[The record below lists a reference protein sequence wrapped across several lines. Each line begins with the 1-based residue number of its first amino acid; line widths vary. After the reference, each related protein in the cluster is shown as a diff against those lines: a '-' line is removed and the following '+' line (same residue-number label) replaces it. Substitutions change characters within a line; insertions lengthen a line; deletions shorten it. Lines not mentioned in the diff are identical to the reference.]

1 MDGQGLRGSGEASKP
16 VSGVDLLL
24 VAAAVIVIICANIG
38 VVRALD
44 VALDAVHDQPAATT
58 ALDR

>member
-1 MDGQGLRGSGEASKP
+1 MDGQGLRGSGEAPKT

-24 VAAAVIVIICANIG
+24 VAAAVIAIICANVG

-44 VALDAVHDQPAATT
+44 VALDAVHDQPAVTT
-58 ALDR
+58 ALNR